1 MKKTFLAIAACVS
14 VMSADQLIK
23 LNIQGMMCP
32 ACVSNVKTSLNSV
45 QGVKETTVFLKSGTA
60 EVKADNATKPAALCD
75 AVKQAGYECSVA
87 K

>member
-1 MKKTFLAIAACVS
+1 MKKTILAIAACVS

-32 ACVSNVKTSLNSV
+32 ACVSNVKTSLNGV
-45 QGVKETTVFLKSGTA
+45 QGVKETSVFLKSGTA

>member
-32 ACVSNVKTSLNSV
+32 ACVSNVKTSLNGV

>member
-1 MKKTFLAIAACVS
+1 MKKTILAIAACVS

-32 ACVSNVKTSLNSV
+32 ACVSNVKTSLNGV

>member
-32 ACVSNVKTSLNSV
+32 ACVSNVKTSLNGV
-45 QGVKETTVFLKSGTA
+45 QGVKETSVFLKSGTA

-75 AVKQAGYECSVA
+75 AVKQTGYECSVA

>member
-1 MKKTFLAIAACVS
+1 MKKIILAIAACVS

-23 LNIQGMMCP
+23 LNIKGMMCP
-32 ACVSNVKTSLNSV
+32 ACVSNVKTSLNGV
-45 QGVKETTVFLKSGTA
+45 KGVKETTVFLKSGTA
-60 EVKADNATKPAALCD
+60 EVKTDDATKPEALCD